1 MDIRL
6 QDLKVGYGR
15 TVVSEGLNASLSEGQ
30 LVCLLGT
37 NGTGKSTLLRTIAG
51 FQKALGGQVLVNEK
65 PIQQIDVE
73 HLPHLMSVVLTESV
87 DVQGLSVRELV
98 GMGRTPYT
106 SFFGR
111 LKAEDK
117 RVVDEAMSMVGLRH
131 LAERQVHSLSD
142 GERQKAVIAKALA
155 QQTPFIL
162 LDEPTAFL
170 DYPSRIE
177 TMRLLSRLA
186 HDMHKAVLLST
197 HDVELALQLSD
208 ILWLMADKGICVGKP
223 RDLAADGSVARFFAR
238 QGVEFCPDT
247 LTFHIRP

>member
-1 MDIRL
+1 MEIKL

-142 GERQKAVIAKALA
+142 G
-155 QQTPFIL
+155 
-162 LDEPTAFL
+162 D
-170 DYPSRIE
+170 
-177 TMRLLSRLA
+177 
-186 HDMHKAVLLST
+186 
-197 HDVELALQLSD
+197 
-208 ILWLMADKGICVGKP
+208 
-223 RDLAADGSVARFFAR
+223 
-238 QGVEFCPDT
+238 
-247 LTFHIRP
+247 